1 MKRSENE
8 TMNAMAKAASISTTG
23 ETNTVNT
30 EKQTKNRK
38 EG

>member
-1 MKRSENE
+1 MKHTENE
-8 TMNAMAKAASISTTG
+8 TMNAMAKAAIIRTTG